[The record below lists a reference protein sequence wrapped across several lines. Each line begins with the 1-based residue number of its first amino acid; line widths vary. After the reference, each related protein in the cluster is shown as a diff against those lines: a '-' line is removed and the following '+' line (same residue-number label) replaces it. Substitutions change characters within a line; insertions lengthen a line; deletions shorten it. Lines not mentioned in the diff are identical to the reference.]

1 VSPTFRSLHVRNY
14 RLFAAGQVV
23 SNTGTWMQRIAQ
35 DWLVLQ
41 LTHSGTALGITI
53 GLQFLPMLLFGLWG
67 GVIADR
73 YSKRALLIGTQAS
86 MGVLALV
93 LGILDVTGVVEVWHV
108 YALAFGL
115 GLATAVDNPA
125 RQSFVVEM
133 VGREDLP
140 NAVGLNSATFNSARI
155 VGPAIAG
162 WLITL
167 GGTGPVFLINAASYL
182 AVIFGL
188 FRMNVAELRIEP
200 RVPRE
205 PGQLREGLR
214 YVWSRPELLLPI
226 TIVGFVGTFGLNF
239 QMTTALFAKDV
250 FGKGPEAFGLL
261 TTALAVGSLAGALLA
276 ARRGKT
282 STSLLVGA
290 AVTFGLLEIVTG
302 LMPTYWTFM
311 AMLVPTGL
319 AVLTLN
325 TAANSSTQLGSDPAM
340 RGRVMALY
348 MLVFLGGTPIGA
360 PIMGWVAE
368 EFGPRWSLI
377 LGGAISAVA
386 SAVAALLL
394 ARRRGLAVRMRVRPR
409 PRLAFVPL
417 AAERKRSRGREAV
430 EPELVE
436 AEVQELAERR

>member
-430 EPELVE
+430 GPELVE